1 VFSLPS
7 MGQDG
12 SRIHVELGVRGT
24 PSEVEPAM
32 QQLRRMVGEAGFP
45 YK

>member
-1 VFSLPS
+1 

-12 SRIHVELGVRGT
+12 SRIHVELGVRGE
-24 PSEVEPAM
+24 PGEVEPAM
-32 QQLRRMVGEAGFP
+32 DELRARVRDAGFP